1 MHLYLVS
8 WEPLPRSLCVKEE
21 DEIVRPVDI
30 EVGVRYR
37 YQMMYK
43 LCIKS
48 EVVVRLLHYSS
59 HLV

>member
-43 LCIKS
+43 LCIGI
-48 EVVVRLLHYSS
+48 VVVIRLLHNSS

>member
-1 MHLYLVS
+1 M
-8 WEPLPRSLCVKEE
+8 
-21 DEIVRPVDI
+21 RPVDI

-43 LCIKS
+43 LCFMS
-48 EVVVRLLHYSS
+48 VVVVVVRLLHYSS

>member
-1 MHLYLVS
+1 MYLYLVS
-8 WEPLPRSLCVKEE
+8 WEPLPRSLRVKEE

-43 LCIKS
+43 LCIVS
-48 EVVVRLLHYSS
+48 VVV
-59 HLV
+59 VGQIIT